1 MPRPLVEEVDTMSH
15 VRERFRGML
24 AKPTCTLAANIFD
37 PLSAR
42 IAHLLAY
49 DVCVLSGSVGK
60 VANLAVPDIVLSNI
74 SDLVDHCRRITR
86 IADVS
91 LMVDAEDGFGNAVNV
106 MRTVKE
112 LEAAGV
118 SAIEIE
124 DNVVPRQFNV
134 SHPGLVSRAEQV
146 GKLKAAVAARADP
159 TTVIV
164 ARTSA
169 LAECSLEEALDRIRA
184 YVDTGAEALMLVGVQ
199 RGRADIEA
207 VHRAAPL
214 PLCVL
219 NPPPDVRN
227 DLHFLAANGV
237 RILMLGNPIFAVAV
251 KAIYD
256 SLKQLKEGRAMEEL
270 QDRQASQD
278 LLRAVNRTEEFRQ
291 QEQDYMPTE
300 Q

>member
-1 MPRPLVEEVDTMSH
+1 MSH
-15 VRERFRGML
+15 VRERFRNVL
-24 AKPTCTLAANIFD
+24 ARPTCTLAANIFD

-42 IAHLLAY
+42 IAHILGY

-60 VANLAVPDIVLSNI
+60 VANLAVPDIVLSNM
-74 SDLVDHCRRITR
+74 SDIVDHCRRITR

-91 LMVDAEDGFGNAVNV
+91 LMVDAEDGFGNAINV

-124 DNVVPRQFNV
+124 DNVVPKQFNV
-134 SHPGLVSRAEQV
+134 SHPGLVSTAEQV
-146 GKLKAAVAARADP
+146 GKLKAAVAARIDA

-169 LAECSLEEALDRIRA
+169 LAEALDRIRA
-184 YVDTGAEALMLVGVQ
+184 YADTGAEALMLVGLR
-199 RGRADIEA
+199 RGRPDLDV
-207 VHRAAPL
+207 VHQATSL

-227 DLHFLAANGV
+227 DPGFLAASGV
-237 RILMLGNPIFAVAV
+237 RILMLGNPVFAVAV
-251 KAIYD
+251 KAIHD
-256 SLKQLKEGRAMEEL
+256 SLKHLQEGGALEEL
-270 QDRQASQD
+270 RDRQASQD
-278 LLRAVNRTEEFRQ
+278 LLRAVNRTDEFMQ
-291 QEQDYMPTE
+291 QQREYMPTSP
-300 Q
+300 

>member
-1 MPRPLVEEVDTMSH
+1 MSH
-15 VRERFRGML
+15 VRERFRNVL
-24 AKPTCTLAANIFD
+24 ARPTCTLAANIFD

-42 IAHLLAY
+42 IAHILGY

-60 VANLAVPDIVLSNI
+60 VANLAVPDIVLSNM
-74 SDLVDHCRRITR
+74 SDIVDHCRRITR

-91 LMVDAEDGFGNAVNV
+91 LMVDAEDGFGNAINV

-124 DNVVPRQFNV
+124 DNVVPKQFNV
-134 SHPGLVSRAEQV
+134 SHPGLVSTAEQV
-146 GKLKAAVAARADP
+146 GKLKAAVAARIDA

-169 LAECSLEEALDRIRA
+169 LAECSLDEALDRIRA
-184 YVDTGAEALMLVGVQ
+184 YADTGAEALMLVGLR
-199 RGRADIEA
+199 RGRPDLEV
-207 VHRAAPL
+207 VHQATSL

-227 DLHFLAANGV
+227 DPGFLAASGV
-237 RILMLGNPIFAVAV
+237 RILMLGNP
-251 KAIYD
+251 
-256 SLKQLKEGRAMEEL
+256 EWH
-270 QDRQASQD
+270 
-278 LLRAVNRTEEFRQ
+278 
-291 QEQDYMPTE
+291 
-300 Q
+300 

>member
-1 MPRPLVEEVDTMSH
+1 MSS
-15 VRERFRGML
+15 VRERFRHIL
-24 AKPTCTLAANIFD
+24 TRPSCTLAANIFD
-37 PLSAR
+37 PLSGR
-42 IAHLLAY
+42 IAQLLGY

-60 VANLAVPDIVLSNI
+60 VANLGVPDIVLSNM
-74 SDLVDHCRRITR
+74 SDLADHCRRITR

-124 DNVVPRQFNV
+124 DNVVPRQFDV
-134 SHPGLVSRAEQV
+134 SHPGLISTAEQV
-146 GKLKAAVAARADP
+146 GKLRAAVAARTDP

-169 LAECSLEEALDRIRA
+169 LAECALDEALERIRA
-184 YVDTGAEALMLVGVQ
+184 YAETGAEALMLVGVH
-199 RGRADIEA
+199 RGRPDLEA
-207 VHRAAPL
+207 VHQATSL

-219 NPPPDVRN
+219 NPPPEVRN
-227 DLHFLAANGV
+227 DARFLAATGV
-237 RILMLGNPIFAVAV
+237 RILMLGNPTFAVAV

-256 SLKQLKEGRAMEEL
+256 SLKHLQEGGALEAL
-270 QDRQASQD
+270 HDRQASQD
-278 LLRAVNRTEEFRQ
+278 LLRAVNRTDEFMRQ
-291 QEQDYMPTE
+291 QREYMP
-300 Q
+300 

>member
-1 MPRPLVEEVDTMSH
+1 MSH
-15 VRERFRGML
+15 VRERFRRVL
-24 AKPTCTLAANIFD
+24 AGPNCTLAANIFD
-37 PLSAR
+37 PLSAH

-60 VANLAVPDIVLSNI
+60 VANLAVPDIVLSNM

-124 DNVVPRQFNV
+124 DNAVPRQFNV

-169 LAECSLEEALDRIRA
+169 LAEGSLEEALDRIRA

-207 VHRAAPL
+207 VHRVTSL

-227 DLHFLAANGV
+227 DSRFLATHGV
-237 RILMLGNPIFAVAV
+237 RILMLGNPVFAVAV

-256 SLKQLKEGRAMEEL
+256 SLKHLQEGGAMEEL

-278 LLRAVNRTEEFRQ
+278 LLRAVNRIEEFRQ
-291 QEQDYMPTE
+291 QQQEYMPTE
-300 Q
+300 

>member
-1 MPRPLVEEVDTMSH
+1 MSH
-15 VRERFRGML
+15 ARERFRRVL
-24 AKPTCTLAANIFD
+24 AEPICTLAANIFD

-60 VANLAVPDIVLSNI
+60 VANLAVPDIVLSNM
-74 SDLVDHCRRITR
+74 SDLVDHCQRITR

-106 MRTVKE
+106 MRTVRE

-134 SHPGLVSRAEQV
+134 SHQGLVSRAEQV
-146 GKLKAAVAARADP
+146 GKLRAAVAARTDP

-169 LAECSLEEALDRIRA
+169 LAECSLEEALDRIGA

-207 VHRAAPL
+207 VHRVTSL

-227 DLHFLAANGV
+227 DAGFLAANGV

-256 SLKQLKEGRAMEEL
+256 SMKHLKEGGAMEGL

-278 LLRAVNRTEEFRQ
+278 LLRAVNRTEEFRRHQ
-291 QEQDYMPTE
+291 QEYMPTE
-300 Q
+300 

>member
-1 MPRPLVEEVDTMSH
+1 MSH
-15 VRERFRGML
+15 VRERFRAVL
-24 AKPTCTLAANIFD
+24 TRSTCTLAANIFD

-42 IAHLLAY
+42 IAHILGY

-60 VANLAVPDIVLSNI
+60 VANLAVPDIVLSNM
-74 SDLVDHCRRITR
+74 SDIVDHCRRITR

-91 LMVDAEDGFGNAVNV
+91 LMVDAEDGFGNAINV

-124 DNVVPRQFNV
+124 DNVVPKQFNV
-134 SHPGLVSRAEQV
+134 SHPGLVSTAEQV
-146 GKLKAAVAARADP
+146 GKLKAAVAARIDA

-169 LAECSLEEALDRIRA
+169 LAECSLDEALDRIRA
-184 YVDTGAEALMLVGVQ
+184 YADTGAEALMLVGLR
-199 RGRADIEA
+199 RGRPDLEV
-207 VHRAAPL
+207 VHQATSL

-227 DLHFLAANGV
+227 DPGFLAASGV

-251 KAIYD
+251 KAIHD
-256 SLKQLKEGRAMEEL
+256 SLKHLQEGGALEEL
-270 QDRQASQD
+270 RDRQASQD
-278 LLRAVNRTEEFRQ
+278 LLRAVNRTDEFMQ
-291 QEQDYMPTE
+291 QQREYMPTSP
-300 Q
+300 